1 MNIRK
6 FLLPIVLA
14 LPLAMVGSLTPR
26 TGWAALD
33 IADVPLFAA
42 SVVEPNIQFIL
53 DDSGS
58 MRWGFMP
65 DDLIDEITSGRH
77 INVQYC
83 NYRGSVSDGNYLDY
97 AGANDTCALKSDG
110 MRYLVSSH
118 LNNVYFNPATD
129 YSPPLKPDGTAYP
142 DASFDW
148 AKWNGYNATACTST
162 NGRCINLGSNY
173 RAIMDPYYYY
183 GRTGSAGSSRNRYG
197 FVISPD
203 AEGGDAFYYT
213 FNGATGC
220 DSNPYK
226 DACYDYNKVSN
237 SQKQNFANWFSY
249 YRTREMLAKA
259 GISSAF
265 HQQGNRIRVGYGSIN
280 NNAVERGV
288 RKFEGS
294 DRVEFFEWLRDQNA
308 TGSTPLRNALKNV
321 GEYYKNKK
329 EPWRTDPTD
338 TSENWSDMLA
348 CRQSYSILMTDGYW
362 GGDSPGVGDVDED
375 GHSNTLADVAR
386 EYWDTDLVDQLE
398 NKVPLKSNQRQHM
411 ITFGVGLGVT
421 GTIADTNAALEW
433 APNDSRW
440 PNPTTAD
447 AHKID
452 DLLHAAANS
461 HGGFFSA
468 SDPQAFA
475 DELARTLG
483 KIATAAGAAFG
494 LTSSGIV
501 QKIGG
506 LGFQVDTDTGNWTSE
521 IYGIVDPGTSG
532 ERIKWRVS
540 NKMPAHSS
548 RKLFTNTGGTS
559 GAAFNGTVGGL
570 DALLVSYIR
579 GDSALEGTT
588 YQKRDSLVGAI
599 VGSQPFLQRQVNYD
613 WTRLPSAQG
622 GGKTYED
629 YVEGKASKPS
639 VLYAGS
645 NAGVLHAFSAQSGV
659 EMFGYVPRGVWDR
672 LSDLANPDV
681 PFRFTVDGEVVVTDA
696 YNGTAW
702 KTVLVGG
709 LGAGGKAIYALDVT
723 NPGSFSAS
731 NVMWEVTAAD
741 LASDSKAEPSDLG
754 FTFAKPQVARLKN
767 GTWAVVVGN
776 GYGADDHQAR
786 LLVLDLFSGKVIGNI
801 QAGGSGTEANPNG
814 LSSPRVVR
822 ERPEETYDRWV
833 YAGDL
838 HGNLWR
844 FDLNSIGSTTSISK
858 PFFSGAKNGN
868 RPITAQPQTSY
879 PGAAG
884 FAVSFGTGKFFEA
897 NDSVVDDLSPAEY
910 FFFIY
915 DNNPT
920 GTAPEY
926 DLTDLANRSFTGAT
940 TGEQDEIE
948 VGGNDKGWY
957 IKFQDRG
964 ERLLSQ
970 PRVLPGGLGMVTFTS
985 FVPTQD
991 RCEPG
996 GDNWLYLL
1004 RTESGQGA
1012 LAGQGLDGTSYAD
1025 TAGRDGGIK
1034 GPPTQPVVRVKPP
1047 VSGEDDQPP
1056 EPPPICI
1063 SIGDREICLDSEELE
1078 EAAMDMYYGRRANW
1092 IQVR

>member
-6 FLLPIVLA
+6 SLLPIVLA

-26 TGWAALD
+26 TGWAELD
-33 IADVPLFAA
+33 IAEVPLFAA

-58 MRWGFMP
+58 MLWSYMP
-65 DDLIDEITSGRH
+65 DGINSDRTTKRAKSSAYNTIYYNPEVTYALPLDEDGDPLAEPNFESAWMDGYKH
-77 INVQYC
+77 N
-83 NYRGSVSDGNYLDY
+83 RGDY
-97 AGANDTCALKSDG
+97 TPTVNLSKFFRPTW
-110 MRYLVSSH
+110 RYF
-118 LNNVYFNPATD
+118 Y
-129 YSPPLKPDGTAYP
+129 
-142 DASFDW
+142 
-148 AKWNGYNATACTST
+148 
-162 NGRCINLGSNY
+162 GS
-173 RAIMDPYYYY
+173 
-183 GRTGSAGSSRNRYG
+183 GSSYAA
-197 FVISPD
+197 S
-203 AEGGDAFYYT
+203 AQQAFYYVYDDE
-213 FNGATGC
+213 GC
-220 DSNPYK
+220 GDKNNDS
-226 DACYDYNKVSN
+226 CYDKVIVSN
-237 SQKQNFANWFSY
+237 TSGPGGTDERQNFANWYSY
-249 YRTREMLAKA
+249 YQTREMLAKA

-265 HQQGNRIRVGYGSIN
+265 HQQGNRVRVGYGAIN
-280 NNAVERGV
+280 SGAVTRGV
-288 RKFEGS
+288 RTFEGG
-294 DRVEFFEWLRDQNA
+294 DRSQFLQWLINFETPKSN
-308 TGSTPLRNALKNV
+308 TPLRTALKAV
-321 GEYYKNKK
+321 GEYYKTK
-329 EPWRTDPTD
+329 EPWRTDPED
-338 TSENWSDMLA
+338 TSEKWSDMLA
-348 CRQSYSILMTDGYW
+348 CRQSYAILMTDGYW
-362 GGDSPGVGDVDED
+362 NGSDPSSVGDVDKD
-375 GHSNTLADVAR
+375 GYSNTLADVAR
-386 EYWDTDLVDQLE
+386 KYWDTDLISQLD
-398 NKVPLKSNQRQHM
+398 NNVPLEHNQRQHM
-411 ITFGVGLGVT
+411 VTFGVGLGVT
-421 GTIADTNAALEW
+421 GTITDTDAALEW

-440 PNPTTAD
+440 PDPESAD
-447 AHKID
+447 PHKID

-468 SDPQAFA
+468 SDPQTFA

-521 IYGIVDPGTSG
+521 IYGIVNPGTSG
-532 ERIKWRVS
+532 ERIKWRAS

-548 RKLFTNTGGTS
+548 RKLFTNTGTS

-570 DALLVSYIR
+570 DASLVSYIR

-588 YQKRDSLVGAI
+588 YQKRDSLVGAV

-613 WTRLPSAQG
+613 WTRLPAAQG

-645 NAGVLHAFSAQSGV
+645 NAGVLHAFNAQSGR
-659 EMFGYVPRGVWDR
+659 EMFGYVPRAVWGR
-672 LSDLANPDV
+672 LSDLADPDV
-681 PFRFTVDGEVVVTDA
+681 PFRFTVDGEVVVTDV
-696 YNGTAW
+696 YNGSAW

-709 LGAGGKAIYALDVT
+709 LGAGGKGIYALDVT
-723 NPGSFSAS
+723 NPGSFGAS
-731 NVMWEVTAAD
+731 NVMWEVTADD
-741 LASDSKAEPSDLG
+741 LASDSKADPENLG

-767 GTWAVVVGN
+767 GNWAVVVGN

-786 LLVLDLFSGKVIGNI
+786 LLVFDLFSGKVIGNI
-801 QAGGSGTEANPNG
+801 QAGNSGTQNNPNG

-822 ERPEETYDRWV
+822 ERPEETHDRWV

-844 FDLNSIGSTTSISK
+844 FDLNSIGSTSSIISK

-897 NDSVVDDLSPAEY
+897 DDSLVDDSSPYEY

-915 DNNPT
+915 DNNPA
-920 GTAPEY
+920 GTAPGH
-926 DLTDLANRSFTGAT
+926 DLNDLANRSFTGAT

-948 VGGNDKGWY
+948 VGGNEKGWY
-957 IKFQDRG
+957 VKFQDRG

-1012 LAGQGLDGTSYAD
+1012 LVGESLDGTDYAD
-1025 TAGRDGGIK
+1025 FAGRDGGIK
-1034 GPPTQPVVRVKPP
+1034 GPPTQPVQRVKPP
-1047 VSGEDDQPP
+1047 ITDDDDDIVKPP
-1056 EPPPICI
+1056 QVCI
-1063 SIGDREICLDSEELE
+1063 SVGDREICLDSDELQ